1 MQSSSRPTL
10 VISCHQTTWSK
21 KWSGSSIENWA
32 TVQKQWGMIHGEN
45 WGDDSFEHQ
54 GEMGIRGYNL
64 THLHLLAWS
73 SAL

>member
-1 MQSSSRPTL
+1 MKQQP
-10 VISCHQTTWSK
+10 
-21 KWSGSSIENWA
+21 IENWA
-32 TVQKQWGMIHGEN
+32 TVQKQLGMIHGEN